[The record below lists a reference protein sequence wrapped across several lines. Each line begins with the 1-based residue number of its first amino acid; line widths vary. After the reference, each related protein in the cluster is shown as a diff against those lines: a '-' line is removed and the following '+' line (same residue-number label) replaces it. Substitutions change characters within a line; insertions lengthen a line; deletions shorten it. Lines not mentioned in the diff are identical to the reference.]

1 MNDRPRLKL
10 NDQLSVEV
18 VDPHNIQPVY
28 VDTVTEIRV
37 VGDTVY
43 LSFANM
49 IVEGT
54 DPMGTKVQVCAR
66 IRVPRGLISFV
77 DQFLASPPGVINM
90 RNQIIN

>member
-1 MNDRPRLKL
+1 MSARSRLKV
-10 NDQLSVEV
+10 NVEV

-28 VDTVTEIRV
+28 VDSVTEIRV

-54 DPMGTKVQVCAR
+54 EPMASKVQVCAR
-66 IRVPRGLISFV
+66 ILIPRNLISFI
-77 DQFLASPPGVINM
+77 DQFLASPPGVKHM
-90 RNQIIN
+90 RNQIVN